1 MADTEAKGPKKV
13 RIEEPFAKQTEP
25 DVTDNT
31 HNNVHW
37 VTDDT
42 GDADADSQSY
52 TYATTNSSDA
62 SNLFDE
68 VEERGLSV
76 TLPLEPRD
84 VQATIQLPPRS
95 VFDAWKGPKTTIAE
109 MSAEVQMFT
118 IHSVEF
124 SVGHSQREKVSI
136 TCNDGPMVGE
146 SLQPTSKLCRCL
158 HIEKSSL
165 SLGVLEKFI
174 TSCPFISPELQ
185 QVANKLLSDIGRNL
199 TTTTDRGHRVE
210 AGTIIRYLG
219 ILPHVAN
226 TKRGETEPVIFASC
240 PHLVLEGNKPFS
252 DGDGQAPQTLLH
264 HLYGHGSES
273 SLASDQVVQKLSIA
287 SPKEVINVNQLWC
300 LLIGSGCLITYSPKA
315 ASELQEGLIHQV
327 SSKPPQQGFLK
338 MIFIHDNNE
347 RVSTEVGQDWTYV
360 DLMQHAVSLIKQT
373 RWAAGDFHLEDAQG
387 ERLYA
392 KSWLELATSGSTDLG
407 IIYIR
412 KSKPGDPVTPV
423 SCRTTP
429 RRVSVTKMITYKPL
443 DESQPSEA
451 NFLPDGSR
459 TFGRLED
466 PANQSEDEKP
476 TRRGTTGVGPETES
490 NSIDFGE
497 NDDSRENES
506 PPGNIPI
513 EEDTQY
519 VAEPVEEKAL
529 SLNDENI
536 NMESV
541 ETNGSIHH
549 EPRNLQ
555 PKINP
560 ASSVKENDPDSG
572 STFSVE
578 NAYTDEFQDDPSNL
592 YIRNIDSSTTSE
604 KYLVPITRPFL
615 EWRTQGVKIN
625 RSSEEIIKNTGSILD
640 KLHADMIEGLNKD
653 IYSVAFRCTPEDL
666 WARSSINLP
675 YKQSGFE
682 QVSNIAGDVPK
693 TLGSN
698 AESED
703 QAENPTTTADNTE
716 GTTDHDVLGCIWGS
730 LDKIYRHLHWESL
743 HGQEYWTDHYIVRN
757 FDPLTAHS
765 KSTPRTISG
774 LSLSWSQ
781 CERCSKQERY
791 PMLESA
797 LDHLHRVHFLCEA
810 KQPVQHLSD
819 DPCYVWILHVA
830 KVQHGQMP
838 QTLLSLTKTFVADLL
853 DLNRRVKELHAL
865 VARPGKLADADKI
878 IPPQLPTNLML
889 ALDGIVTVHI
899 MHSNQLSLMNQLEY
913 INADPTR
920 EIPRD
925 VKSKV
930 EKSIKTMEAR
940 RIAAWTLTRN
950 LFESSQRDI
959 MRLKHTTREDDN
971 AAVETVGV
979 EFLALA
985 LMSNAQKRPILS
997 EPIINI
1003 EDIYRIQMSRMRSE
1017 AVRRPKR
1024 RLFLELSALQE
1035 ELDAVDGIV
1044 EAQQKLLANYL
1055 DLLSPDSFRKE
1066 NETRARL
1073 HTAETRVAKRHKR
1086 MLDERHETLHSL
1098 QERATAFREQV
1109 KQTIEVLE
1117 EDHGK
1122 AIRVFTIVTLFFL
1135 PMSFISSFLGMN
1147 TTDIRDTEFDQ
1158 RFFWIVSIPV
1168 TAVVV
1173 VLAMTHLQLD
1183 RPIHAVLSYVSAKS
1197 DTAHTR
1203 LAE

>member
-136 TCNDGPMVGE
+136 T
-146 SLQPTSKLCRCL
+146 
-158 HIEKSSL
+158 
-165 SLGVLEKFI
+165 
-174 TSCPFISPELQ
+174 
-185 QVANKLLSDIGRNL
+185 
-199 TTTTDRGHRVE
+199 
-210 AGTIIRYLG
+210 
-219 ILPHVAN
+219 
-226 TKRGETEPVIFASC
+226 
-240 PHLVLEGNKPFS
+240 
-252 DGDGQAPQTLLH
+252 
-264 HLYGHGSES
+264 
-273 SLASDQVVQKLSIA
+273 
-287 SPKEVINVNQLWC
+287 W
-300 LLIGSGCLITYSPKA
+300 CLITYSPKA

-703 QAENPTTTADNTE
+703 QAENPTTTADNT
-716 GTTDHDVLGCIWGS
+716 
-730 LDKIYRHLHWESL
+730 
-743 HGQEYWTDHYIVRN
+743 
-757 FDPLTAHS
+757 
-765 KSTPRTISG
+765 
-774 LSLSWSQ
+774 
-781 CERCSKQERY
+781 
-791 PMLESA
+791 
-797 LDHLHRVHFLCEA
+797 
-810 KQPVQHLSD
+810 
-819 DPCYVWILHVA
+819 
-830 KVQHGQMP
+830 
-838 QTLLSLTKTFVADLL
+838 FVADLL

-1173 VLAMTHLQLD
+1173 VLAMT
-1183 RPIHAVLSYVSAKS
+1183 YGYKS
-1197 DTAHTR
+1197 DDINDWLYQKMHQPRQKLSRVVHIHHTDR
-1203 LAE
+1203 SQTQSAPSSGAK